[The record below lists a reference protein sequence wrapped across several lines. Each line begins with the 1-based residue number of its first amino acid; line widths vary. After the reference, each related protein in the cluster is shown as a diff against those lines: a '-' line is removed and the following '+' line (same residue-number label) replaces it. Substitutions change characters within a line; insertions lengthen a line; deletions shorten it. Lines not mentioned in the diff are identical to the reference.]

1 MWNRCGT
8 TGSDSWSSAASRRL
22 WACAESGGVLRKDQ
36 QAAAPTMAYRHVSQH
51 LSMEGT
57 VSGSRS
63 ATAGE
68 TVAAGPASD
77 PTNGPVPTQRMFR
90 YPAGCGQ
97 ASRARAVHAY
107 IEDHLHDPDLGVD
120 QLCRR
125 FAMSRRTLYR
135 MFADHG
141 GVARYLTER
150 RLARAFDALKAASPT
165 RGLIKAVALTYGFVD
180 QDYFGRLFRKRFAIV
195 PSEAVGLGSGG
206 HDRPPEGS
214 GSQHG
219 NAQEPRTT
227 DRTSRSDQGE
237 EGPV

>member
-1 MWNRCGT
+1 MWNPCGT
-8 TGSDSWSSAASRRL
+8 AGSHSRSSAASRRL
-22 WACAESGGVLRKDQ
+22 WACAESVGVLRK
-36 QAAAPTMAYRHVSQH
+36 AHRATAPMMAYSHVSQH

-57 VSGSRS
+57 GSGSRL
-63 ATAGE
+63 ATTGE
-68 TVAAGPASD
+68 TPAADPERD
-77 PTNGPVPTQRMFR
+77 PTNDPVQTPGISR
-90 YPAGCGQ
+90 YPAGFGQ
-97 ASRARAVHAY
+97 ASRAQAVRAY

-165 RGLIKAVALTYGFVD
+165 RGLIKAVALTYGFGD

-195 PSEAVGLGSGG
+195 PSEAVGLGPGG
-206 HDRPPEGS
+206 HDRPTEGS

-227 DRTSRSDQGE
+227 DRSDQGE
-237 EGPV
+237 EGPL